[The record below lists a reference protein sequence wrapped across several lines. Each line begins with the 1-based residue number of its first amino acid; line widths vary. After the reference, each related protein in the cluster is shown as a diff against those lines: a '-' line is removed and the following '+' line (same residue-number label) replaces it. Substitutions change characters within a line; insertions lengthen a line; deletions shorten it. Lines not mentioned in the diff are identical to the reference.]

1 MSRKSSFII
10 NTDYNP
16 LIVGTILR
24 RFWWWALL
32 IIGILGIGAFLY
44 LRYTKP
50 IYESSMVIQLE
61 EKDQGKELL
70 EIENINTKNNI
81 STELELLRSQFLFDM
96 AIDKLNMNVSVF
108 SKGNI
113 LTEEKY
119 HQSSFNVIPY
129 SLKDSSLCDIPIFVE
144 VKNGKVQ
151 LSYTLAG
158 KEYKSL
164 HPVNKRFSTPFFE
177 ILIQIE
183 DWERLKKDDEQ
194 NDLYFTF
201 NNKASL
207 VARLI
212 PNLEIEAVDVEA
224 KSISIKYKGY
234 NPELC
239 HDISNAVA
247 MAFFD
252 YDDIMKRKSSDN
264 ILLFIDK
271 QLDSIMLAVE
281 LSENNLT
288 DFQRDAKLPDPET
301 AGEKINENLDKYQE
315 QLFELEEEINTLRL
329 ISNKLHSEPNRLE
342 LYKLIPEMLGKSY
355 EEALTKLITDLNEL
369 LEKKEMFTTDVTE
382 NHSEVRAINARIQS
396 KIQNILR
403 SIDVINERLS
413 GKSKVLRSKLGV
425 FDSEFTQLPERK
437 MEYNRLKSLQELN
450 EKYYQLLTD
459 KKVLYSISNAGY
471 TSENRILNP
480 PTISSEP
487 VSPNRRL
494 VYSGFLFVGFVIGF
508 AVLLF
513 KYVTYNE
520 VNTEDDL
527 KQLLPE
533 KASFL
538 GNIPLIKN
546 AEEYSQLVVV
556 EAPKSSLS
564 ESLRNIRTNLSFVNP
579 NAKTIAISSSIS
591 GEGKT
596 FVALNLAGILALSGK
611 KTVIIDLDL
620 RKPKIHLGLNVPN
633 NQGISNLIIGQC
645 KIEETIRKSSVEG
658 LDFITAGPIPPNP
671 SELILSSAFQDV
683 LEQLKARYDIVI
695 IDNPPVGLVTDGVQI
710 LANADVPIYIFKSG
724 YSKRIFANRVKEL
737 FDMNQ
742 LQHLNVILNG
752 TNFRRGSYGY
762 GYGYGYGYYE
772 ENTGRKSKKKKK

>member
-1 MSRKSSFII
+1 MSRANSFII

-32 IIGILGIGAFLY
+32 IIGVLGIAAFLY

-70 EIENINTKNNI
+70 EIENINTKDNI
-81 STELELLRSQFLFDM
+81 SSELELLRSQFLFDM
-96 AIDKLNMNVSVF
+96 ALDKLNMNVSVF

-129 SLKDSSLCDIPIFVE
+129 SLKDSSLCDVPIYVE
-144 VKNGKVQ
+144 VKGGKLQISYTHNGKE
-151 LSYTLAG
+151 
-158 KEYKSL
+158 KKSL
-164 HPVNKRFSTPFFE
+164 HAVNKRFSTPEFE
-177 ILIQIE
+177 ILIQVE
-183 DWERLKKDDEQ
+183 DWERIKKDDEQ
-194 NDLYFTF
+194 NDLYFIF
-201 NNKASL
+201 NNKSSI

-212 PNLEIEAVDVEA
+212 PNLEIEAVDVDA
-224 KSISIKYKGY
+224 KSISIKYRGY

-247 MAFFD
+247 ETFFE
-252 YDDIMKRKSSDN
+252 YDEVMKRRSSDN

-271 QLDSIMLAVE
+271 QLDSIMEEVE

-288 DFQRDAKLPDPET
+288 EFQRDSKLSDPEG
-301 AGEKINENLDKYQE
+301 AGEKINENLDKYQD
-315 QLFELEEEINTLRL
+315 QLFELEEEIATLRL
-329 ISNKLHSEPNRLE
+329 IANKLNNDPNRLE
-342 LYKLIPEMLGKSY
+342 LYKVIPEMLGKSY
-355 EEALTKLITDLNEL
+355 EEALTRQINDLNEL
-369 LEKKEMFTTDVTE
+369 LEKKEMLLSDVSE
-382 NHSEVRAINARIQS
+382 NHSEVRSVTTRIQS
-396 KIQNILR
+396 KIQSIRR
-403 SIDVINERLS
+403 SVDVINERLTT
-413 GKSKVLRSKLGV
+413 KARALRTKLGIY
-425 FDSEFTQLPERK
+425 DSEFIQLPERK

-487 VSPNRRL
+487 VSPNRKL
-494 VYSGFLFVGFVIGF
+494 IYSGFIFVGFIIAF
-508 AVLLF
+508 TVLLF

-520 VNTEDDL
+520 VNTDEDL

-538 GNIPLIKN
+538 GNIPLIRN
-546 AEEYSQLVVV
+546 AEEFSQLMVI
-556 EAPKSSLS
+556 ESPKSSLA

-633 NQGISNLIIGQC
+633 TQGISNLIIGQC
-645 KIEETIRKSSVEG
+645 TVEETIRKSSVEG

-671 SELILSSAFQDV
+671 SELILSGAFKEV
-683 LEQLKARYDIVI
+683 LEELKSMYDIVI

-710 LANADVPIYIFKSG
+710 LANADVPIYVFKSG

-742 LQHLNVILNG
+742 LNHLNVILNG
-752 TNFRRGSYGY
+752 TNFRRSSYGY

-772 ENTGRKSKKKKK
+772 EKKSRKSKKK